1 MRECSIDVEE
11 QGDVDILR
19 LNGSLDAYSF
29 PRLETTLNQLRDSKR
44 HRVILDCSGSNE
56 VAAKYAQWLAAGIH
70 VITPNK
76 QAGAGPIE
84 DQQRTPV
91 LGEVATQRY
100 GRRVVL
106 FAASAVDDESA
117 FSESR

>member
-44 HRVILDCSGSNE
+44 HRVILDCSGLEYISS
-56 VAAKYAQWLAAGIH
+56 AALGALIGFARRSRENKGAEAAETALAMVQVGRA
-70 VITPNK
+70 
-76 QAGAGPIE
+76 
-84 DQQRTPV
+84 
-91 LGEVATQRY
+91 LG
-100 GRRVVL
+100 
-106 FAASAVDDESA
+106 
-117 FSESR
+117 

>member
-44 HRVILDCSGSNE
+44 HRVILDCSGLEYISS
-56 VAAKYAQWLAAGIH
+56 AALGALIGFARRSRENKGDLKMAGMTPRIYNIVELLGFHKILEICDSIDAAME
-70 VITPNK
+70 K
-76 QAGAGPIE
+76 FRQ
-84 DQQRTPV
+84 
-91 LGEVATQRY
+91 
-100 GRRVVL
+100 
-106 FAASAVDDESA
+106 
-117 FSESR
+117 

>member
-44 HRVILDCSGSNE
+44 HRVILDCSGLEYISS
-56 VAAKYAQWLAAGIH
+56 AALGALIGFARRSRENKGDLKMAA
-70 VITPNK
+70 
-76 QAGAGPIE
+76 
-84 DQQRTPV
+84 
-91 LGEVATQRY
+91 
-100 GRRVVL
+100 
-106 FAASAVDDESA
+106 
-117 FSESR
+117 